1 MPARSG
7 ILRLQCYKVPGDQDV
22 SCVPAVRT
30 APTEVSGC
38 RVIGEV
44 LDCFALWSGRGA
56 F

>member
-30 APTEVSGC
+30 ATVQNGC
-38 RVIGEV
+38 RVREDLMEG
-44 LDCFALWSGRGA
+44 FATW
-56 F
+56 